1 MRFNRFGF
9 LIGAAVAT
17 LTLTGPALAQQL
29 DRSESD
35 DGRGLYASATKG
47 VSGTMV
53 KAFAGTGV
61 ALPDSGIA
69 AESAEDVWALWALEP
84 KSAPLGRESI
94 IGTDDRVLIKNT
106 KKFPASAMVLI
117 TFENSRCTGWMIG
130 ADTVATAGH
139 CVHSGGSSGRWYQR
153 NTYRIYPGR
162 NGNASPYGSCTAKRL
177 YSVNG
182 WTKNG
187 RDDFDYGAIK
197 LNCTVGNTGGWLGF
211 FWESTSLN
219 GLPTII
225 SGYPGDKPLTQWRS
239 KGKVT
244 VTQQRRVFYRNDT
257 VGGMS
262 GSAVYYN
269 RTGCGNCA
277 MAIHAYGTYG
287 SPPFSKNNHGTRIV
301 KAVFDNL
308 IKWRNAP

>member
-1 MRFNRFGF
+1 MQINRFGL
-9 LIGAAVAT
+9 LIGAAIAA
-17 LTLTGPALAQQL
+17 LTVTVPASAQQL

-35 DGRGLYASATKG
+35 DGRELHASATEG

-53 KAFAGTGV
+53 KAFAGTGI
-61 ALPDSGIA
+61 ALPDSEA
-69 AESAEDVWALWALEP
+69 SSESAEDVWALWALEP

-94 IGTDDRVLIKNT
+94 IGTDERVLIKNT
-106 KKFPASAMVLI
+106 KQSPFRAMVLI

-130 ADTVATAGH
+130 PNTVATAGH

-153 NTYRIYPGR
+153 STYRIYPGR

-197 LNCTVGNTGGWLGF
+197 LNCTVGNTVGWLGF
-211 FWESTSLN
+211 FWQSATLN
-219 GLPTII
+219 RLPTII

-287 SPPFSKNNHGTRIV
+287 SPPFSNNNHGTRII

-308 IKWRNAP
+308 VKWRNAP

>member
-1 MRFNRFGF
+1 MRSEALG
-9 LIGAAVAT
+9 LLVGATLAIVAT
-17 LTLTGPALAQQL
+17 SGPVSAQQL
-29 DRSESD
+29 DRSVSD
-35 DGRGLYASATKG
+35 DGLGLQASAAGG

-53 KAFAGTGV
+53 KAFAGTGI
-61 ALPDSGIA
+61 ALPDADVA
-69 AESAEDVWALWALEP
+69 AESAAEVWALWALEP
-84 KSAPLGRESI
+84 KTAPLGRESI
-94 IGTDDRVLIKNT
+94 IGADNRVLIRNT
-106 KKFPASAMVLI
+106 RQFPYRAMVLI

-153 NTYRIYPGR
+153 STYRIYPGR

-182 WTKNG
+182 WTRNG
-187 RDDFDYGAIK
+187 ADDFDYGAIK
-197 LNCTVGNTGGWLGF
+197 LNCTVGNTVGWLGF
-211 FWESTSLN
+211 FWQTATLT

-239 KGKVT
+239 TDKVR

-269 RTGCGNCA
+269 RSGCGNCA
-277 MAIHAYGTYG
+277 MAIHAYGVYG
-287 SPPFSKNNHGTRIV
+287 SPPFSNNNHGTRIT
-301 KAVFDNL
+301 KAVYDNL
-308 IKWRNAP
+308 VTWRNAP